1 MKFTRKRAISPI
13 IATLLLIAIAVA
25 AGIIVYVY
33 VNSLAGGLTSGG
45 GSQVSQQLQLQ
56 ADSFNIVNAST
67 SKGTGQVMDIF
78 LKNTG
83 SSSISISAI
92 YVDGTAVSEWGNSG
106 TAAGTY
112 GGSGT
117 PYFAVSS
124 DATSG
129 CFALLPT
136 SATFTLVTTSSAAV
150 TSGAAAAC
158 AATPVASCTSSNI
171 AFCVKATS
179 STETG
184 GVTGTSL
191 AAQQSDQLI
200 IAAAGTSCTGT
211 SFPSCP
217 ATTGTSHTIKIVT
230 ATGGTSVFSVTAGRT
245 G

>member
-1 MKFTRKRAISPI
+1 MKFSRQRAVSPI
-13 IATLLLIAIAVA
+13 IASLLLIAIAVA

-45 GSQVSQQLQLQ
+45 GNQETQQLQLQ
-56 ADSFNIVNAST
+56 AYAFNIVNGT
-67 SKGTGQVMDIF
+67 KGTGQVMDIF

-83 SSSISISAI
+83 SSALSISAV
-92 YVDGTAVSEWGNSG
+92 YVDGTAVNEWGSAT
-106 TAAGTY
+106 TAGIY

-117 PYFAVSS
+117 PYLAVSS
-124 DATSG
+124 SATSG

-136 SATFTLVTTSSAAV
+136 TATFTLVTTSGTGVPTAGSTTAC
-150 TSGAAAAC
+150 SG
-158 AATPVASCTSSNI
+158 TTVVAGCTTANV

-191 AAQQSDQLI
+191 GAQQADQLI
-200 IAAAGTSCTGT
+200 ISAAGTSCASTT
-211 SFPSCP
+211 FPSCP

-230 ATGGTSVFSVTAGRT
+230 ATGGTAVFSVTAGRT